1 MCLSSFTFHRW
12 EHSGQKRVPEST
24 RFFGQLQHPLH
35 KVRHVK
41 FDPIAGKTQ
50 FPGLKVSAVNSL
62 SGSTGFIENSF
73 AAISHGRLNMV
84 RVISRTSFGSQMRHN
99 FSQSIG
105 INLSVPLFDAFGTR
119 NSVRRA
125 RLAGESARLRVDD
138 TRNTLYK
145 AICQAHSQAMA
156 AYQKRTAAAAALE
169 SAREAFRAVSIKYEN
184 GRANATELEKAKSDY
199 ITAMA
204 ESVRARYESILRSR
218 ILLFYNGD
226 R

>member
-1 MCLSSFTFHRW
+1 MRRRTVSKLP
-12 EHSGQKRVPEST
+12 KRTWLWPAAATCQTIS
-24 RFFGQLQHPLH
+24 
-35 KVRHVK
+35 
-41 FDPIAGKTQ
+41 
-50 FPGLKVSAVNSL
+50 VSAGIGSNYYNS
-62 SGSTGFIENSF
+62 SGIPNE
-73 AAISHGRLNMV
+73 A
-84 RVISRTSFGSQMRHN
+84 FGSQMRHN

-145 AICQAHSQAMA
+145 AICQAHSQAIA
-156 AYQKRTAAAAALE
+156 AYQKRRPQPPQLE

-204 ESVRARYESILRSR
+204 ESVRAHYESIPALTNPSFLQRRPVSPATAACGICR
-218 ILLFYNGD
+218 TRRGVVHNAQI
-226 R
+226 

>member
-1 MCLSSFTFHRW
+1 
-12 EHSGQKRVPEST
+12 
-24 RFFGQLQHPLH
+24 
-35 KVRHVK
+35 
-41 FDPIAGKTQ
+41 
-50 FPGLKVSAVNSL
+50 
-62 SGSTGFIENSF
+62 
-73 AAISHGRLNMV
+73 
-84 RVISRTSFGSQMRHN
+84 
-99 FSQSIG
+99 
-105 INLSVPLFDAFGTR
+105 
-119 NSVRRA
+119 
-125 RLAGESARLRVDD
+125 
-138 TRNTLYK
+138 
-145 AICQAHSQAMA
+145 MA